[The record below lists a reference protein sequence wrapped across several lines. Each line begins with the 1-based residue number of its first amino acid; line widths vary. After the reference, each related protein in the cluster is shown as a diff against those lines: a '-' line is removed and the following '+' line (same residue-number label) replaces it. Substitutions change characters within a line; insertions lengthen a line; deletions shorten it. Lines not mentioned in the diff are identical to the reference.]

1 MSLWCLTKEK
11 KDELLR
17 QKDEKVAE
25 LKRLQARTPIS
36 LWKED
41 LDNLLNELNRVSNFL
56 LFLIKKKTFNF
67 YHILYFIVARRKRT
81 ERRPEI

>member
-1 MSLWCLTKEK
+1 MTLWCLTKEK

-17 QKDEKVAE
+17 QKDDKLAE

-41 LDNLLNELNRVSNFL
+41 LDNLLNELNRVS
-56 LFLIKKKTFNF
+56 ITSF
-67 YHILYFIVARRKRT
+67 YF
-81 ERRPEI
+81 